1 MFQNWLLFSL
11 YFLIGGVYLF
21 AGTLWADDPLNDLK
35 LHELE
40 QQRQQKIRQK
50 RNAQKKRNQ
59 VAGKEQGVLKRL
71 QEIEAKMGTLQFELE
86 HHQDEIE
93 VQKRKKKEREVEL
106 STLRDR
112 YLNYQRQASKRIA
125 SIYKM
130 GYRSAQTNQ
139 HQLVKLL
146 MSSEGLTDLL
156 TKYKYA
162 NLIAKFDQQIL
173 ANLMIQQEKIKSTYT
188 KLQKQVAAIEA
199 TTQAIQVKQENLL
212 TSKRKRQKLL
222 SDYRTQRSTY
232 DQVIK
237 ELRQAVVDLE
247 EALGILSTDTL
258 MVKADRIKSI
268 GIKDKGK
275 LPRPVRGKIIKNQNP
290 FDRGITIKPDDNN
303 KKPLRVRSVAQ
314 GVVGKVINSVV
325 GYGNAI
331 LILHGNAHTSV
342 YTHLSVVEVKVGDLV
357 AKNQIIGQVG
367 ESGSLI
373 GQVLYFELWHNYV
386 PLDTAQWLKP

>member
-1 MFQNWLLFSL
+1 MHQNRLLFSL
-11 YFLIGGVYLF
+11 CFLIGGVYLF
-21 AGTLWADDPLNDLK
+21 AGILWADDPLNDLK

-59 VAGKEQGVLKRL
+59 VAGKEQGILKRL
-71 QEIEAKMGTLQFELE
+71 QEIESKMETLQVELE

-93 VQKRKKKEREVEL
+93 VQKRKKKESEVEF
-106 STLRDR
+106 STLRDH

-162 NLIAKFDQQIL
+162 NLIAKFDQQML

-188 KLQKQVAAIEA
+188 KLQKQVTAIEA
-199 TTQAIQVKQENLL
+199 TTQVIQTKQENLL

-237 ELRQAVVDLE
+237 ELRQAVVELE

-258 MVKADRIKSI
+258 MVKADRIRSI

-303 KKPLRVRSVAQ
+303 EKSLRVKNVAQ

-325 GYGNAI
+325 GYGNTI

-342 YTHLSVVEVKVGDLV
+342 YTHLSAVEVKVGDLV
-357 AKNQIIGQVG
+357 TKNQIIGQVG